1 MLIQNRLLVSVTQ
14 DDPRSGTG
22 IDSSSLAKAGASQS
36 AGIEKDGSQ
45 VQILTHEIESLRF
58 QLLQA
63 RAENARVLKTQRPSR
78 SNDDSSVASIP
89 VPPYMLTRPESLAPY
104 NSHDYFSRTRMAG
117 TITSTVQPNENE
129 EEEEEGS
136 KCSELENVQT
146 HNPGNIAIT
155 HDEPDSTE
163 QASHLPFPKAFVA
176 IDTGSELQ
184 DNSPDQSISD
194 PVARLQ
200 PVSDADD
207 EPLLS
212 WTGENRPDNSIVRRG
227 VEDSTS
233 IVAQED
239 ALFTFNQFETGE
251 TGSLNLQQEE
261 SSIIGQSTATERDHA
276 SSSPASDTHSIPCRN
291 QSSGRYGEVFEQLET
306 RPLDVTNQSMHFD
319 IDEPIWEHT
328 DDMTEDSRILRN
340 VLCDEAIAAQIIP
353 ESEEVSTPAIPPT
366 SNEPSKQNESDLA
379 SRSWRSYP
387 KIRNKDVSSV
397 TPKNPKVG
405 RNDDQMPHDTN
416 VEPRASED
424 KPHDMPDILGSEV
437 QPSAFYT
444 HIEKA
449 QVTTPKPNSASFD
462 FSDAAAGN
470 SSLRHEES
478 PEMLEH
484 TAVAVQDQTLPLNL
498 ELTLR
503 GQPMQVT
510 EDPLQRNTY
519 NLRPLHY
526 SRKRRRSTLNISLPA
541 SKSTLDGNS
550 DSNKATS
557 VPLFASPLPT
567 IRKIKASPVIPMVKR
582 PRNNSAVRN
591 RLSAHNQ
598 QRLDRELEAAVTGVR
613 PNATRFKLVG
623 GKLLPSK
630 CGSFFDVRHLL
641 EQGANPNHSG
651 YNGRIL
657 NIEMENLNRTN
668 VIDLLEQYGAEPN

>member
-1 MLIQNRLLVSVTQ
+1 MGHRC
-14 DDPRSGTG
+14 RS
-22 IDSSSLAKAGASQS
+22 
-36 AGIEKDGSQ
+36 
-45 VQILTHEIESLRF
+45 LTRF
-58 QLLQA
+58 QRLQA
-63 RAENARVLKTQRPSR
+63 RAEYARVLKTQRSSR
-78 SNDDSSVASIP
+78 SNDDSSVALIP
-89 VPPYMLTRPESLAPY
+89 EPPYCLTRPESLALY
-104 NSHDYFSRTRMAG
+104 DSHDLFSRIRMAG
-117 TITSTVQPNENE
+117 IITSTAKPNEN

-146 HNPGNIAIT
+146 HNLGNTAIT

-176 IDTGSELQ
+176 IDRSSESQ
-184 DNSPDQSISD
+184 DNSPTQSISD

-200 PVSDADD
+200 PVSDAYD

-212 WTGENRPDNSIVRRG
+212 STGENRPNNSIVRRG

-239 ALFTFNQFETGE
+239 ALFTSNQFETGE

-276 SSSPASDTHSIPCRN
+276 GSSPANDTHSIPCRN
-291 QSSGRYGEVFEQLET
+291 QSSGLYGEVFEQLET
-306 RPLDVTNQSMHFD
+306 RPLDVTKQSMHFD
-319 IDEPIWEHT
+319 IDDPIGEHT
-328 DDMTEDSRILRN
+328 ENTTEDSRILRN
-340 VLCDEAIAAQIIP
+340 VLRGEALTAQIIP

-366 SNEPSKQNESDLA
+366 PNEPSKQNESDLA
-379 SRSWRSYP
+379 NRSCRSYP
-387 KIRNKDVSSV
+387 NIRNKDVSPV
-397 TPKNPKVG
+397 TPENPKVG
-405 RNDDQMPHDTN
+405 KNDDQMPHETN

-424 KPHDMPDILGSEV
+424 APHDMPDTLGLEV

-449 QVTTPKPNSASFD
+449 QVTTSKPNSASFD
-462 FSDAAAGN
+462 FSDATAGN

-484 TAVAVQDQTLPLNL
+484 IAIAVQDQALSLNL
-498 ELTLR
+498 ELTRL

-510 EDPLQRNTY
+510 EDPLRGNTY

-526 SRKRRRSTLNISLPA
+526 SRKRNISTLDVSLPA
-541 SKSTLDGNS
+541 SRSTLDENS
-550 DSNKATS
+550 NSNKAS
-557 VPLFASPLPT
+557 LVPVFASPLPT
-567 IRKIKASPVIPMVKR
+567 TRMIKSSPVIPVVKR
-582 PRNNSAVRN
+582 PKNNSAVRN
-591 RLSAHNQ
+591 RLLVHNQ
-598 QRLDRELEAAVTGVR
+598 RRLDRELEAAVTGVR

-657 NIEMENLNRTN
+657 NIEMENLNRTD